1 MRHAGPII
9 LLLVLGVLWLFPGWF
24 GFNTDRPIR
33 TVDGD
38 KAIVRDGDTLA
49 VAGQDFRLY
58 GIDAPEYQQTC
69 KTAAGVDWDCG
80 RQARTALAAQV
91 KDRTLTCKEHAR
103 DQFGRIV
110 ATCTDDQGN
119 DVGGAMIDR
128 GLAVH
133 FGEFGDGPYAR
144 EETIAKAARRG
155 IWQGRFEAPSAWRAA
170 HPRVPVATR

>member
-9 LLLVLGVLWLFPGWF
+9 LLLLLGVLWLFPGWF
-24 GFNTDRPIR
+24 GLDFHRPTH
-33 TVDGD
+33 TVDRGTII
-38 KAIVRDGDTLA
+38 ARDGDTLT
-49 VAGQDFRLY
+49 VAGQDYRLH
-58 GIDAPEYQQTC
+58 GIDAPEYRQMC
-69 KTAAGVDWDCG
+69 KSATGADWDCG
-80 RQARTALAAQV
+80 KQARTALAAQV